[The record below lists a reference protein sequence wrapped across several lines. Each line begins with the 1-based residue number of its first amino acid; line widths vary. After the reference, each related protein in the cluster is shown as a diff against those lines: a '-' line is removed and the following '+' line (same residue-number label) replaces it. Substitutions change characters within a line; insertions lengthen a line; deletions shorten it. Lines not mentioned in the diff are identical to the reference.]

1 MKNSLILEGGNAV
14 QGVDRI
20 PSGFINDTVEKF
32 TEEAILAAFP
42 ELSKED
48 IFLTGSTGKKP
59 DSGDID
65 ICIDIRKLKKSVFE
79 CLLLF
84 NEYCVK
90 NLSLESY
97 INTFVMNIVHIK
109 YPQIGSD
116 GKFVQIDAML
126 TKNPEFVKFS
136 SCGDVSSTKYKLAH
150 RNILFNAILFGISS
164 NVEVYDD
171 DGKPLKWT
179 ALNIESTGIFNE
191 QLTLIDKNGDLLMY
205 EGKPY
210 EFSAAEKI
218 RRTPYITEV
227 DKAMKLMF
235 GNKIKPEDVD
245 NFEKAFAVVSSSNFK
260 YRMLFKDIIGY
271 CIVSFKSSSKLEMP
285 VELEQFL

>member
-32 TEEAILAAFP
+32 TEEAILTAFP

-48 IFLTGSTGKKP
+48 VFLTGSTGKKP

-65 ICIDIRKLKKSVFE
+65 ICIDVRKLKKSVFE

-150 RNILFNAILFGISS
+150 RNILFNAIMFGILS
-164 NVEVYDD
+164 NVVVYDD
-171 DGKPLKWT
+171 AGKPLKWT

-235 GNKIKPEDVD
+235 GNKIKSEDGN
-245 NFEKAFAVVSSSNFK
+245 NF
-260 YRMLFKDIIGY
+260 
-271 CIVSFKSSSKLEMP
+271 
-285 VELEQFL
+285 